1 MFGEVAIPLTQ
12 SQIIQYT
19 LELSALLEPLA
30 GTPQATLAM
39 GVLLLP
45 LLAFIIL
52 YAFGKYL
59 PRQGDWLGIGI
70 TALSFAV
77 SLYLFS
83 ETWNTATFH
92 TRTVWF
98 TLPTSLMADFTA
110 GILLDN
116 LTVLMLVIVT
126 FISMLVQLYSVGYM
140 HGDPGYSRYF
150 AYLGLFTFS
159 MLGIVLVD
167 NLLLLFMFWELVG
180 FSSYLLIGFW
190 YERPA
195 AVAASNKAFLVNRVG
210 DIGLL
215 LGLFAF
221 YTYFRTFD
229 LEALR
234 TLIGAGEWGQNNFI
248 VSYTLN
254 GQPWLLELSPLLLT
268 LAGLGLF
275 MGCVGKSAQFPLQ
288 VWLPD
293 AMQGPTPV
301 SSLIHAA
308 TMVAAGV
315 YLVARCYAF
324 FTVDALTVIATIG
337 AITALLG
344 AIAALT
350 QYDIKAVLAFS
361 TISQLGYMVMG
372 MGTGAYDASLF
383 HLTTHAFFKAALF
396 LNAGIIIHAMHRG
409 LYHAHFAA
417 DVDPQDIR
425 NMGGLRKVMPVTFYT
440 YLLAAAALV
449 GLPLFSGFLSKDAI
463 LSGSWAWAQ
472 TMSSTQGNSL
482 YFLVPLIGF
491 LVVLLTAFYMGRHL
505 WFMFFGNFR
514 LPFDLNQLRLS
525 VKQEVE
531 RVMLLPVVVL
541 AVLSLGIF
549 FSFNPLS
556 FTGSWVMQGI
566 RLNTLTTEGA
576 LLAGKLVQAVAVQDA
591 ANGTV
596 HLVIGLLSAL
606 LGVAGIALAIGKYR
620 GLPEEALRQE
630 APKGAFARMSYHH
643 FYLDGIYHSVLVK
656 PTLSLARSLYRVD
669 KRVID
674 YTLDYGSKWVVVFA
688 KIVKWFDKWVVDGSV
703 WLIGAGMK
711 VLGRFGRGLQN
722 GKVQSYYAYSLFG
735 FILIMLYIILSN
747 E

>member
-1 MFGEVAIPLTQ
+1 
-12 SQIIQYT
+12 

-30 GTPQATLAM
+30 GTPQTTTALA
-39 GVLLLP
+39 VLLLP
-45 LLAFIIL
+45 LLAFAML
-52 YAFGKYL
+52 FFFGRRL

-70 TALSFAV
+70 SAITFALSAWLFAQ
-77 SLYLFS
+77 
-83 ETWNTATFH
+83 TWNSGTYH
-92 TRTVWF
+92 TRTNWF
-98 TLPTSLMADFTA
+98 SLASTSTADFTA
-110 GILLDN
+110 GILIDN
-116 LTVLMLVIVT
+116 LTVLMLVLVT
-126 FISMLVQLYSVGYM
+126 FISTLVQLFSVGYM
-140 HGDPGYSRYF
+140 HDDKGYSRYF

-190 YERPA
+190 YARPA
-195 AVAASNKAFLVNRVG
+195 ATAASKKAFLVNRVG

-221 YTYFRTFD
+221 YACFRTFD
-229 LEALR
+229 MEALR
-234 TLIGAGEWGQNNFI
+234 ALITTGNWTATGFI
-248 VSYTLN
+248 LNYTLN
-254 GQPWLLELSPLLLT
+254 GQPWLLELSPLFLT

-315 YLVARCYAF
+315 YLLARCYAF
-324 FTVDALTVIATIG
+324 FTVDALTVIAVIG
-337 AITALLG
+337 AITALVG

-409 LYHAHFAA
+409 LHRTHPSEHI
-417 DVDPQDIR
+417 DPQDIR
-425 NMGGLRKVMPVTFYT
+425 NMGGLCKFLPLTFYT

-472 TMSSTQGNSL
+472 TMSAGGNLL
-482 YFLVPLIGF
+482 YFVVPLIGF
-491 LVVLLTAFYMGRHL
+491 SVVLLTAFYMARHM
-505 WFMFFGNFR
+505 WFIFFGSFR
-514 LPFDLNQLRLS
+514 ASFDVQELRLS
-525 VKQEVE
+525 AKKEIE
-531 RVMLLPVVVL
+531 NVMVLPVILL
-541 AVLSLGIF
+541 AILSLGIF
-549 FSFNPLS
+549 FSLNPLS
-556 FTGSWVMQGI
+556 ISSSWFLQGI
-566 RLNTLTTEGA
+566 GLKASGTHYT
-576 LLAGKLVQAVAVQDA
+576 LLADKLVQAVKVQHE
-591 ANGTV
+591 ANHTLHIAFGVLST
-596 HLVIGLLSAL
+596 LLA
-606 LGVAGIALAIGKYR
+606 VAGISFAIYKYKTKT
-620 GLPEEALRQE
+620 GEALRQE
-630 APKGAFARMSYHH
+630 SIQSLFARISYHQ
-643 FYLDGIYHSVLVK
+643 FYLNKVYTFAFVK
-656 PTLSLARSLYRVD
+656 PMLLLARNFYRID

-674 YTLDYGSKWVVVFA
+674 YTLNYGSKWLVVFA
-688 KIVKWFDKWVVDGSV
+688 KIVAWFDRLVVDGVV
-703 WLIGAGMK
+703 WLVATLSKMFGW
-711 VLGRFGRGLQN
+711 LGRNLQN

-735 FILIMLYIILSN
+735 FILIILYIVLF
-747 E
+747 

>member
-1 MFGEVAIPLTQ
+1 MDLPSLIA
-12 SQIIQYT
+12 
-19 LELSALLEPLA
+19 PLA
-30 GTPQATLAM
+30 GTPQTTLALLI
-39 GVLLLP
+39 LLLP
-45 LLAFIIL
+45 LLGFAAL
-52 YAFGKYL
+52 ALFGGRL
-59 PRQGDWLGIGI
+59 PRRGDWLGIGI
-70 TALSFAV
+70 GALAFALSLRLFAQ
-77 SLYLFS
+77 
-83 ETWNTATFH
+83 TWNTATFH
-92 TRTVWF
+92 SRTVWF
-98 TLPTSLMADFTA
+98 SLPSLGGTVTDFTA
-110 GILLDN
+110 GVLLDN

-126 FISMLVQLYSVGYM
+126 FISLLVQLFSVGYM
-140 HGDPGYSRYF
+140 HGDQGYSRYF

-190 YERPA
+190 LERPA
-195 AVAASNKAFLVNRVG
+195 AIAASKKAFLVNRVG

-234 TLIGAGEWGQNNFI
+234 ALIGTGEWTAEGFALTYI
-248 VSYTLN
+248 VN
-254 GQPWLLELSPLLLT
+254 GQTWLVEMPTLLLT
-268 LAGLGLF
+268 FAGLGLF

-301 SSLIHAA
+301 SALIHAA

-315 YLVARCYAF
+315 YLLARCYAF
-324 FTVDALTVIATIG
+324 FTLDALTVIAVVG
-337 AITALLG
+337 AVTALLG

-372 MGTGAYDASLF
+372 MGTGAHDASLF

-409 LYHAHFAA
+409 LHHTHQPH
-417 DVDPQDIR
+417 DVDAQDIR
-425 NMGGLRKVMPVTFYT
+425 NMGGLRKVLPLTFYT

-472 TMSSTQGNSL
+472 AMSAGGN
-482 YFLVPLIGF
+482 FLFYIVPLIGF

-505 WFMFFGNFR
+505 WFMFFGAFR
-514 LPFDLNQLRLS
+514 LPFDVRELRVS
-525 VKQEVE
+525 AGQEVE
-531 RVMLLPVVVL
+531 RVMALPVVL
-541 AVLSLGIF
+541 LGVLSLGVF
-549 FSFNPLS
+549 FSLNPFS
-556 FTGSWVMQGI
+556 FSSSWVMQGI
-566 RLNTLTTEGA
+566 SLEQQTTEGA
-576 LLAGKLVQAVAVQDA
+576 LLAEKLLQAVAAQDE
-591 ANGTV
+591 ANQTA
-596 HLVIGLLSAL
+596 HIIIGVLSAV
-606 LGVAGIALAIGKYR
+606 LGVAGIGLAVAKYKSR
-620 GLPEEALRQE
+620 TPEALRQE
-630 APKGAFARMSYHH
+630 QPQTAFEKLSFQH
-643 FYLDGIYHSVLVK
+643 FYLDRLYLKIFVQ
-656 PTLSLARSLYRVD
+656 PTQLLSRGLYRLD

-674 YTLDYGSKWVVVFA
+674 YSLNYGSKWLVVLA
-688 KIVKWFDKWVVDGSV
+688 KFIGGFDRVIVDGAV
-703 WLIGAGMK
+703 WLVA
-711 VLGRFGRGLQN
+711 VLPRLFGRVGRGLQN

-735 FILIMLYIILSN
+735 FILIILYILMF
-747 E
+747 

>member
-1 MFGEVAIPLTQ
+1 M
-12 SQIIQYT
+12 
-19 LELSALLEPLA
+19 ELSALLEPLA
-30 GTPQATLAM
+30 GTPQTYLALA
-39 GVLLLP
+39 VLLLP
-45 LLAFIIL
+45 LLAFAVL
-52 YAFGKYL
+52 YLAGSKL
-59 PRQGDWLGIGI
+59 PRQGDWLGIGA
-70 TALSFAV
+70 TGLAFAF
-77 SLYLFS
+77 SIYLYTQ
-83 ETWNTATFH
+83 TWNTEVYH
-92 TRTVWF
+92 SRTTWF
-98 TLPTSLMADFTA
+98 SLPSSFIADFTA

-126 FISMLVQLYSVGYM
+126 FISMLVQLFSVGYM
-140 HGDPGYSRYF
+140 HGDKGYSRYF

-180 FSSYLLIGFW
+180 LSSYLLIGFW

-195 AVAASNKAFLVNRVG
+195 AIAANKKAFLVNRVG

-234 TLIGAGEWGQNNFI
+234 TMVGAGEWLNGTF
-248 VSYTLN
+248 VTGYTLQ
-254 GQPWLLELSPLLLT
+254 GMAWSVELSPLFLT

-324 FTVDALTVIATIG
+324 FTMDALTVIAIVG

-344 AIAALT
+344 AVAALT

-372 MGTGAYDASLF
+372 MGTGAHDASLF

-409 LYHAHFAA
+409 LHHTHQPVA
-417 DVDPQDIR
+417 VDPQDIR
-425 NMGGLRKVMPVTFYT
+425 NMGGLRKAMPLTFYT

-472 TMSSTQGNSL
+472 TMSQTNGNSL
-482 YFLVPLIGF
+482 YFIVPIIGF
-491 LVVLLTAFYMGRHL
+491 TVVLLTAYYMGRHL
-505 WFMFFGNFR
+505 WFMFFGSFR
-514 LPFDLNQLRLS
+514 LPFDVQALRLS
-525 VKQEVE
+525 AGQEIE
-531 RVMLLPVVVL
+531 RVMLIPVLLL
-541 AVLSLGIF
+541 AVLSLGFF
-549 FSFNPLS
+549 FSLNPLS
-556 FTGSWVMQGI
+556 FAGSWVMQGI
-566 RLNTLTTEGA
+566 GLQQLSQEGA
-576 LLAGKLVQAVAVQDA
+576 LLANSLVEAVTVQDA
-591 ANGTV
+591 ANGTA

-606 LGVAGIALAIGKYR
+606 LGIAGIALAIGRYKGKSSETLR
-620 GLPEEALRQE
+620 FEQPQGAL
-630 APKGAFARMSYHH
+630 ARLSYHH
-643 FYLDGIYHSVLVK
+643 FYLDAVYGRVLVQ
-656 PTLSLARSLYRVD
+656 PVLWMARMLYRFD

-674 YTLDYGSKWVVVFA
+674 YTLEYASKWLVVFS

-703 WLIGAGMK
+703 WLIGAMAK

-735 FILIMLYIILSN
+735 FILIILYIMLN
-747 E
+747 

>member
-1 MFGEVAIPLTQ
+1 M
-12 SQIIQYT
+12 
-19 LELSALLEPLA
+19 
-30 GTPQATLAM
+30 
-39 GVLLLP
+39 LLLP
-45 LLAFIIL
+45 LLAFAVL
-52 YAFGKYL
+52 YLFGEHL
-59 PRQGDWLGIGI
+59 PRRGDWLGIAMTGL
-70 TALSFAV
+70 AFSL

-83 ETWNTATFH
+83 QTWNTATFH
-92 TRTVWF
+92 SRTIWF
-98 TLPTSLMADFTA
+98 SLPSTVVADFTA
-110 GILLDN
+110 GVLLDN
-116 LTVLMLVIVT
+116 LAVLMLVIVT
-126 FISMLVQLYSVGYM
+126 FISLLVQLFSVGYM

-180 FSSYLLIGFW
+180 LSSYLLIGFW

-195 AVAASNKAFLVNRVG
+195 AVAASKKAFLVNRVG

-234 TLIGAGEWGQNNFI
+234 TLIGAGEWANGSF
-248 VSYTLN
+248 VTGYTLN
-254 GQPWLLELSPLLLT
+254 GQPWLVELSPLFLT

-324 FTVDALTVIATIG
+324 FTVDALTLIAIVG
-337 AITALLG
+337 AVTALLG

-372 MGTGAYDASLF
+372 MGTGAHDASLF

-409 LYHAHFAA
+409 LHHTYQPAE
-417 DVDPQDIR
+417 VDPQDIR
-425 NMGGLRKVMPVTFYT
+425 NMGGLRKAMPVTFYT

-472 TMSSTQGNSL
+472 TMSSASGNSL
-482 YFLVPLIGF
+482 YFVVPVIGF
-491 LVVLLTAFYMGRHL
+491 TVVLLTAYYMGRHL
-505 WFMFFGNFR
+505 WFMFFGSFR
-514 LPFDLNQLRLS
+514 LPFDVRKIRLS
-525 VKQEVE
+525 AGKEVE
-531 RVMLLPVVVL
+531 RVMLLPVVLL
-541 AVLSLGIF
+541 AILSLGIF
-549 FSFNPLS
+549 FSLNPLS
-556 FTGSWVMQGI
+556 FSGSWVMQGI
-566 RLNTLTTEGA
+566 GIDVLSSKGA
-576 LLAGKLVQAVAVQDA
+576 LLADRLLQAVTAQDA
-591 ANGTV
+591 ANHTA
-596 HLVIGLLSAL
+596 HLVIGVLSAL
-606 LGVAGIALAIGKYR
+606 LGVAGIALAIGRYSSK
-620 GLPEEALRQE
+620 PDEALLKEEPRGTV
-630 APKGAFARMSYHH
+630 AKLSYNH
-643 FYLDGIYHSVLVK
+643 FYLDGMYNLLLVQ
-656 PTLSLARSLYRVD
+656 PTLGLARIVYRID

-674 YTLDYGSKWVVVFA
+674 YTLEYGSKWLVVFS

-703 WLIGAGMK
+703 WLIGAVAKGI
-711 VLGRFGRGLQN
+711 GRMGRGLQN

-735 FILIMLYIILSN
+735 FILIVLYILLN
-747 E
+747 

>member
-1 MFGEVAIPLTQ
+1 
-12 SQIIQYT
+12 

-30 GTPQATLAM
+30 GTPQTSLAVA
-39 GVLLLP
+39 VLLLP
-45 LLAFIIL
+45 LLAFAVL
-52 YAFGKYL
+52 YLAGRRL
-59 PRQGDWLGIGI
+59 PRQGDWLGIGA
-70 TALSFAV
+70 TGLAFAL
-77 SLYLFS
+77 SLYLFAQ
-83 ETWNTATFH
+83 TWNAGTFH
-92 TRTVWF
+92 SRTTWF
-98 TLPTSLMADFTA
+98 SLPSGFITDFTA

-126 FISMLVQLYSVGYM
+126 FISTLVQLFSVGYM
-140 HGDPGYSRYF
+140 HGDSGYSRYF

-180 FSSYLLIGFW
+180 LSSYLLIGFW

-195 AVAASNKAFLVNRVG
+195 ANAASKKAFLVNRVG

-234 TLIGAGEWGQNNFI
+234 SLIGTGEWLNGGF
-248 VSYTLN
+248 VTSYTLN
-254 GQPWLLELSPLLLT
+254 GQPWLVELSPLFLT

-324 FTVDALTVIATIG
+324 FTVDALTVIAIIG

-372 MGTGAYDASLF
+372 MGTGAHDASLF

-409 LYHAHFAA
+409 MHHAHLPA

-425 NMGGLRKVMPVTFYT
+425 NMGGLRKAMPLTFYT

-472 TMSSTQGNSL
+472 TMSQANGNSL
-482 YFLVPLIGF
+482 YFAVPIIGF
-491 LVVLLTAFYMGRHL
+491 AVVLLTAYYMGRHL
-505 WFMFFGNFR
+505 WFMFFGSFR
-514 LPFDLNQLRLS
+514 LPFDVQALRLS
-525 VKQEVE
+525 LSREVE
-531 RVMLLPVVVL
+531 QVMLVPVVLL

-549 FSFNPLS
+549 FSLNPFS
-556 FTGSWVMQGI
+556 FAGSWVMQGI
-566 RLNTLTTEGA
+566 GIAKLSQEGA
-576 LLAGKLVQAVAVQDA
+576 LLANNLIQSVVAQDA
-591 ANGTV
+591 ANQTAHV
-596 HLVIGLLSAL
+596 VIGTLSAL
-606 LGVAGIALAIGKYR
+606 LGLAGIAIAIGRYR
-620 GLPEEALRQE
+620 GKGNEALLQE
-630 APKGAFARMSYHH
+630 QPSGALARLSYNH
-643 FYLDGIYHSVLVK
+643 FYLDGMYAAVLVR
-656 PTLSLARSLYRVD
+656 PVLWLSRMLYRFD

-674 YTLDYGSKWVVVFA
+674 YTLEYASKWLVVFS

-703 WLIGAGMK
+703 WLIGALAK
-711 VLGRFGRGLQN
+711 VIGRFGRGLQN

-735 FILIMLYIILSN
+735 FILIILYIMLN
-747 E
+747 

>member
-1 MFGEVAIPLTQ
+1 
-12 SQIIQYT
+12 
-19 LELSALLEPLA
+19 LELSSLLAPLA
-30 GTPQATLAM
+30 GTPQTTVALV
-39 GVLLLP
+39 VLLLP
-45 LLAFIIL
+45 LLGFVGL
-52 YAFGKYL
+52 FLFGKHL
-59 PRQGDWLGIGI
+59 PRRGDWLAI
-70 TALSFAV
+70 TLSALSFALSV
-77 SLYLFS
+77 WLFTQ
-83 ETWNTATFH
+83 TWNTATFH
-92 TRTVWF
+92 SRVVWF
-98 TLPTSLMADFTA
+98 KLPSVGVTLADFTA
-110 GILLDN
+110 GVLLDN

-126 FISMLVQLYSVGYM
+126 FISLLVQLFSVGYM
-140 HGDPGYSRYF
+140 HGDRGYSRYF

-190 YERPA
+190 YQRPA
-195 AVAASNKAFLVNRVG
+195 AIAASKKAFLVNRVG

-234 TLIGAGEWGQNNFI
+234 ALIGAGAWTSEGFTLNYI
-248 VSYTLN
+248 LN
-254 GQPWLLELSPLLLT
+254 GQQWEIEIGSVMLT

-301 SSLIHAA
+301 SALIHAA

-315 YLVARCYAF
+315 YLLARCYAF
-324 FTVDALTVIATIG
+324 FTIDALTVIAIVG

-372 MGTGAYDASLF
+372 MGTGAHDASLF

-409 LYHAHFAA
+409 LHHTHQPH

-425 NMGGLRKVMPVTFYT
+425 NMGGLRKALPLTFYT

-472 TMSSTQGNSL
+472 TMSAGGNSL
-482 YFLVPLIGF
+482 YYIVPIIGF
-491 LVVLLTAFYMGRHL
+491 TVVLLTAYYMGRHL
-505 WFMFFGNFR
+505 WFMFFGSFR
-514 LPFDLNQLRLS
+514 LPFDVRELRLS
-525 VKQEVE
+525 AGQEVE
-531 RVMLLPVVVL
+531 RVMALPVVLL
-541 AVLSLGIF
+541 AILSIGVF
-549 FSFNPLS
+549 FSLNPFS
-556 FTGSWVMQGI
+556 FSSSWVMNGI
-566 RLNTLTTEGA
+566 GLDKLTTEGTFLA
-576 LLAGKLVQAVAVQDA
+576 NNLLRAVVAQDE
-591 ANGTV
+591 ANHTA
-596 HLVIGLLSAL
+596 HLVIGVLSAM
-606 LGVAGIALAIGKYR
+606 LGVAGIGLAVAIYR
-620 GLPEEALRQE
+620 NRTDEALLLE
-630 APKGAFARMSYHH
+630 VPKSSFARLSSNH
-643 FYLDGIYHSVLVK
+643 FYLDQFYQKMFVQ
-656 PTLSLARSLYRVD
+656 PTQLLAKGLYRLD
-669 KRVID
+669 KRFID
-674 YTLDYGSKWVVVFA
+674 YILDYGSKWMVVIA
-688 KIVKWFDKWVVDGSV
+688 KMVGGFDRLIVDGTV
-703 WLIGAGMK
+703 WLVAVTPK
-711 VLGRFGRGLQN
+711 LFGRIGRGLQN

-735 FILIMLYIILSN
+735 FILIVLYIIAF
-747 E
+747 

>member
-1 MFGEVAIPLTQ
+1 M
-12 SQIIQYT
+12 
-19 LELSALLEPLA
+19 ELSALLEPLA
-30 GTPQATLAM
+30 GTPQTTLAIV
-39 GVLLLP
+39 VLLLP
-45 LLAFIIL
+45 LLAFALL
-52 YAFGKYL
+52 YNWGKHL
-59 PRQGDWLGIGI
+59 PRKGDWLGIGI
-70 TALSFAV
+70 TGLAFALSV
-77 SLYLFS
+77 YLFS
-83 ETWNTATFH
+83 QTWNAATFH
-92 TRTVWF
+92 SRTTWF
-98 TLPTSLMADFTA
+98 SFPSTFIADFTA

-126 FISMLVQLYSVGYM
+126 FISLLVQLFSVGYM
-140 HGDPGYSRYF
+140 HGDTGYSRYF
-150 AYLGLFTFS
+150 SYLGLFTFS

-180 FSSYLLIGFW
+180 LSSYLLIGFW

-195 AVAASNKAFLVNRVG
+195 ATAASKKAFLVNRVG

-234 TLIGAGEWGQNNFI
+234 TMIGAGEWLNGDFALR
-248 VSYTLN
+248 YTLN
-254 GQPWLLELSPLLLT
+254 GQPWLVELSPLFLT

-315 YLVARCYAF
+315 YLLARCYAF
-324 FTVDALTVIATIG
+324 FTVDALTVIAIIG
-337 AITALLG
+337 AVTALLG
-344 AIAALT
+344 AIAALS

-372 MGTGAYDASLF
+372 MGTGAHDASLF

-409 LYHAHFAA
+409 LHHAHLPA

-425 NMGGLRKVMPVTFYT
+425 NMGGLRKAMPLTFYT

-472 TMSSTQGNSL
+472 TMSTANGNSL
-482 YFLVPLIGF
+482 YYLVPIVGF
-491 LVVLLTAFYMGRHL
+491 TVVLLTAYYMGRHL
-505 WFMFFGNFR
+505 WFMFFGSFR
-514 LPFDLNQLRLS
+514 LPFDVQQIRLS
-525 VKQEVE
+525 VQKEVE
-531 RVMLLPVVVL
+531 RVMLLPVMLL
-541 AVLSLGIF
+541 AILSLGVF
-549 FSFNPLS
+549 FSLNPLS
-556 FTGSWVMQGI
+556 FAGSWVMQGI
-566 RLNTLTTEGA
+566 GIEMLSREGA
-576 LLAGKLVQAVAVQDA
+576 LLANRLVQAVAEQDA
-591 ANGTV
+591 ANDTA
-596 HLVIGLLSAL
+596 HLIIGLLSAL
-606 LGVAGIALAIGKYR
+606 LGAAGIALAVGRYKNR
-620 GLPEEALRQE
+620 SSESLLQE
-630 APKGAFARMSYHH
+630 VPQGAFARLSYNH
-643 FYLDGIYHSVLVK
+643 FYLDALYSRTLVQ
-656 PTLSLARSLYRVD
+656 PTLWLARMLYRLD

-674 YTLDYGSKWVVVFA
+674 YTLEYASKWLVVFA
-688 KIVKWFDKWVVDGSV
+688 KIVKWFDHWVVDGSV
-703 WLIGAGMK
+703 WLIGALSK
-711 VLGRFGRGLQN
+711 VLGGIGRNMQN

-735 FILIMLYIILSN
+735 FILIILYIMLN
-747 E
+747 

>member
-1 MFGEVAIPLTQ
+1 MACRSHTFDRTLTTA
-12 SQIIQYT
+12 YT

-30 GTPQATLAM
+30 GTPQTTLA
-39 GVLLLP
+39 GLVLLLP
-45 LLAFIIL
+45 LLGFAVL
-52 YAFGKYL
+52 YRWGRFL

-70 TALSFAV
+70 TGAAFAL
-77 SLYLFS
+77 SLYLFTQ
-83 ETWNTATFH
+83 TWNITTFH
-92 TRTVWF
+92 SRSVWF
-98 TLPTSLMADFTA
+98 SLPTRSVADFTA

-126 FISMLVQLYSVGYM
+126 FISLLVQLFSVGYM
-140 HGDPGYSRYF
+140 RGDAGYSRYF

-180 FSSYLLIGFW
+180 LSSYLLIGFW

-195 AVAASNKAFLVNRVG
+195 AAAASKKAFLVNRVG

-215 LGLFAF
+215 LGLFSF

-234 TLIGAGEWGQNNFI
+234 TLVGAGEWLNGGFVI
-248 VSYTLN
+248 SYTLN
-254 GQPWLLELSPLLLT
+254 GQPWLVELSPLFLT

-315 YLVARCYAF
+315 YLLARCYAF
-324 FTVDALTVIATIG
+324 FTPDALTVIAIIG

-344 AIAALT
+344 ALAALT

-372 MGTGAYDASLF
+372 MGTGAHDASLF

-396 LNAGIIIHAMHRG
+396 LNAGILIHAMHRG
-409 LYHAHFAA
+409 LHHTHQPT
-417 DVDPQDIR
+417 DVDAQDIR
-425 NMGGLRKVMPVTFYT
+425 NMGGLRKAMPLTFYT

-472 TMSSTQGNSL
+472 TMSANGNSL
-482 YFLVPLIGF
+482 YFAVPVIGF
-491 LVVLLTAFYMGRHL
+491 AVVLLTAYYMGRHL
-505 WFMFFGNFR
+505 WFLFFGSFR
-514 LPFDLNQLRLS
+514 LPFDVQALRLS
-525 VKQEVE
+525 VRQEVE
-531 RVMLLPVVVL
+531 RVMLWPVVVL

-549 FSFNPLS
+549 FSGNPLS
-556 FTGSWVMQGI
+556 FSSSWLMQGI
-566 RLNTLTTEGA
+566 GLDALTTDGA
-576 LLAGKLVQAVAVQDA
+576 LLANRLLQAVAVQDA
-591 ANGTV
+591 ANHTA
-596 HLVIGLLSAL
+596 HLVIGVLSAL
-606 LGVAGIALAIGKYR
+606 LGVAGIVLAMGRYR
-620 GLPEEALRQE
+620 NRSSEALLAE
-630 APKGAFARMSYHH
+630 EPKGSFARLSYNH
-643 FYLDGIYHSVLVK
+643 FYLDALYSRTLVQPVLWM
-656 PTLSLARSLYRVD
+656 ARMLYRVD

-674 YTLDYGSKWVVVFA
+674 YTLEYGSKWLVVFS
-688 KIVKWFDKWVVDGSV
+688 KIVKWFDTWVVDGSV
-703 WLIGAGMK
+703 WLVGSLMK
-711 VLGRFGRGLQN
+711 VLGGIGRGLQN

-735 FILIMLYIILSN
+735 FILIMLYIILN
-747 E
+747 

>member
-1 MFGEVAIPLTQ
+1 
-12 SQIIQYT
+12 
-19 LELSALLEPLA
+19 
-30 GTPQATLAM
+30 
-39 GVLLLP
+39 VLVLP
-45 LLAFIIL
+45 LLAFGVL
-52 YAFGKYL
+52 FFFGKKL
-59 PRQGDWLGIGI
+59 PRQGDWLGI
-70 TALSFAV
+70 ALTGLAFTFSV
-77 SLYLFS
+77 YLFAQ
-83 ETWNTATFH
+83 TWNQAVYH
-92 TRTVWF
+92 SRTSWF
-98 TLPTSLMADFTA
+98 SLPAAGFPDFTA

-126 FISMLVQLYSVGYM
+126 FISMLVQLFSVGYM
-140 HGDPGYSRYF
+140 HGDKGYSRYF

-180 FSSYLLIGFW
+180 LSSYLLIGFW

-195 AVAASNKAFLVNRVG
+195 AVAANKKAFLVNRVG

-234 TLIGAGEWGQNNFI
+234 ALISTGQWTDSGFALG
-248 VSYTLN
+248 YTLQ
-254 GQPWLLELSPLLLT
+254 GQPWLVELSPLWLT

-315 YLVARCYAF
+315 YLLARCYAF
-324 FTVDALTVIATIG
+324 FTVDALTVIAIIG

-344 AIAALT
+344 ALAALN

-372 MGTGAYDASLF
+372 MGTGAHDAALF

-409 LYHAHFAA
+409 LHRTHP
-417 DVDPQDIR
+417 DEHVNPQDIR
-425 NMGGLRKVMPVTFYT
+425 NMGGLRHSMPLTFYT
-440 YLLAAAALV
+440 YLLAGAALV

-463 LSGSWAWAQ
+463 LSGAWAWAQ
-472 TMSSTQGNSL
+472 AMSAGGNKL
-482 YFLVPLIGF
+482 YFIVPLIGF
-491 LVVLLTAFYMGRHL
+491 TVVLLTAYYMGRHM
-505 WFMFFGNFR
+505 WFLFFGSFR
-514 LPFDLNQLRLS
+514 LPFDARQLRLS
-525 VKQEVE
+525 LQQEVE
-531 RVMLLPVVVL
+531 RVMALPVL
-541 AVLSLGIF
+541 LLGILSLGIF
-549 FSFNPLS
+549 FSLNPLR
-556 FTGSWVMQGI
+556 FGSSWLMEGI
-566 RLNTLTTEGA
+566 GLGATTQHT
-576 LLAGKLVQAVAVQDA
+576 LLADGLLQAVTAQDEA
-591 ANGTV
+591 SHTA
-596 HLVIGLLSAL
+596 HLVIGILSAL
-606 LGVAGIALAIGKYR
+606 LGVAGIGLAVGRYKNKR
-620 GLPEEALRQE
+620 CEELKNEQPQSAW
-630 APKGAFARMSYHH
+630 ARLSYQH
-643 FYLDGIYHSVLVK
+643 FYLDQLYDKILIK
-656 PTLSLARSLYRVD
+656 PTLLLTRGLYRID

-674 YTLDYGSKWVVVFA
+674 YALNNGSKVLVVFSKVVA
-688 KIVKWFDKWVVDGSV
+688 WFDRLVVDGMV
-703 WLIGAGMK
+703 WLVGALSK
-711 VLGRFGRGLQN
+711 VVGRVGRGLQN

-735 FILIMLYIILSN
+735 FILIMLYILLF
-747 E
+747 

>member
-1 MFGEVAIPLTQ
+1 M
-12 SQIIQYT
+12 
-19 LELSALLEPLA
+19 ELSALLEPLA
-30 GTPQATLAM
+30 GTPQTYLALV
-39 GVLLLP
+39 VLLLP
-45 LLAFIIL
+45 LLAFVVL
-52 YAFGKYL
+52 YLAGKKL
-59 PRQGDWLGIGI
+59 PRQGDWLGICATG
-70 TALSFAV
+70 LSFAL
-77 SLYLFS
+77 SIYLFAL
-83 ETWNTATFH
+83 TWNTEVYH
-92 TRTVWF
+92 TRAVWF
-98 TLPTSLMADFTA
+98 SLPSGFIADFTA

-126 FISMLVQLYSVGYM
+126 FISTLVQLFSVGYM
-140 HGDPGYSRYF
+140 HGDKGYSRYF

-180 FSSYLLIGFW
+180 LSSYLLIGFW

-195 AVAASNKAFLVNRVG
+195 AAAASKKAFLVNRVG

-234 TLIGAGEWGQNNFI
+234 TLMGAGEWLNGSF
-248 VSYTLN
+248 VTSYTFE
-254 GQPWLLELSPLLLT
+254 GQSWSVELSPLFLT

-324 FTVDALTVIATIG
+324 FTVDALTVIAIIG

-344 AIAALT
+344 ALAALT

-372 MGTGAYDASLF
+372 MGTGAHDASLF

-409 LYHAHFAA
+409 LHHAHLPAE
-417 DVDPQDIR
+417 VDPQDIR
-425 NMGGLRKVMPVTFYT
+425 NMGGLRKAMPLTFYT

-472 TMSSTQGNSL
+472 TMSQATGNSL
-482 YFLVPLIGF
+482 YFAVPVIGF
-491 LVVLLTAFYMGRHL
+491 VVVLLTAYYMGRHL
-505 WFMFFGNFR
+505 WFMFFGSFR
-514 LPFDLNQLRLS
+514 LPFDVRTLRFS
-525 VKQEVE
+525 VSQELE
-531 RVMLLPVVVL
+531 RVMLVPVALL

-549 FSFNPLS
+549 FSLNPLS
-556 FTGSWVMQGI
+556 FAGSWVMQGVG
-566 RLNTLTTEGA
+566 LQQLPQEGA
-576 LLAGKLVQAVAVQDA
+576 LLAGRLIETVALQDA
-591 ANGTV
+591 ANGTA

-606 LGVAGIALAIGKYR
+606 LGLAGIALAFGRYR
-620 GLPEEALRQE
+620 NKSSEALLQE
-630 APKGAFARMSYHH
+630 QPRTALARLSYQHYYLDAVYDKLLLRPVLWMARM
-643 FYLDGIYHSVLVK
+643 
-656 PTLSLARSLYRVD
+656 LYRLD

-674 YTLDYGSKWVVVFA
+674 YTLDYASKWLVVFS
-688 KIVKWFDKWVVDGSV
+688 KIVKWFDNWVVDGSV
-703 WLIGAGMK
+703 WLIGAMAK

-735 FILIMLYIILSN
+735 FILIMLYIMLN
-747 E
+747 

>member
-1 MFGEVAIPLTQ
+1 
-12 SQIIQYT
+12 
-19 LELSALLEPLA
+19 LELSALLQPLA
-30 GTPQATLAM
+30 GTPQTTMALA
-39 GVLLLP
+39 VLLLP
-45 LLAFIIL
+45 LLAFTVL
-52 YAFGKYL
+52 YLTGKKL
-59 PRQGDWLGIGI
+59 PRQGDWLGIAATGL
-70 TALSFAV
+70 AFGL
-77 SLYLFS
+77 SLYLFAQV
-83 ETWNTATFH
+83 WNGPVQH
-92 TRTVWF
+92 TRTTWF
-98 TLPTSLMADFTA
+98 SLPSGLVADFTA

-126 FISMLVQLYSVGYM
+126 FISTLVQLFSVGYM
-140 HGDPGYSRYF
+140 HGDKGYSRYF

-180 FSSYLLIGFW
+180 LSSYLLIGFW

-195 AVAASNKAFLVNRVG
+195 ANAASKKAFLVNRVG

-234 TLIGAGEWGQNNFI
+234 TLIGSGNWSGSGSFSLEL
-248 VSYTLN
+248 TLN
-254 GQPWLLELSPLLLT
+254 GNAVALELSPLLLT

-324 FTVDALTVIATIG
+324 FTVDALTIIAIIG

-344 AIAALT
+344 AVAALT

-372 MGTGAYDASLF
+372 MGTGAHDASLF

-396 LNAGIIIHAMHRG
+396 LNAGIIIHAMHHG
-409 LYHAHFAA
+409 LHRAHLPA
-417 DVDPQDIR
+417 DVDAQDIR
-425 NMGGLRKVMPVTFYT
+425 NMGGLRKAMPLTFYT

-472 TMSSTQGNSL
+472 TMSAANSNVL
-482 YFLVPLIGF
+482 YFAIPLIGF
-491 LVVLLTAFYMGRHL
+491 AVVLLTAFYMGRHL
-505 WFMFFGNFR
+505 WYMFFGSFR
-514 LPFDLNQLRLS
+514 LPFNVQTLRLS
-525 VKQEVE
+525 VGQEVE
-531 RVMLLPVVVL
+531 RVMLLPVALL
-541 AVLSLGIF
+541 AILSLGIF
-549 FSFNPLS
+549 FSLNPLS
-556 FTGSWVMQGI
+556 FASSWVMQGI
-566 RLNTLTTEGA
+566 GLAQLSQEGA
-576 LLAGKLVQAVAVQDA
+576 LLADSLLERVVVQDA

-596 HLVIGLLSAL
+596 HLLIGVVSAL
-606 LGVAGIALAIGKYR
+606 LGLAGIAVAVGRYRNKSSVALLHAKPQGALAR
-620 GLPEEALRQE
+620 L
-630 APKGAFARMSYHH
+630 SYNH
-643 FYLDGIYHSVLVK
+643 FYLDAAYDRVFVRPVLW
-656 PTLSLARSLYRVD
+656 TARMLYRLD

-674 YTLDYGSKWVVVFA
+674 YGLEYASKWLVVFS

-703 WLIGAGMK
+703 WLLGAMAK
-711 VLGRFGRGLQN
+711 VLGRFGRSLQN

-735 FILIMLYIILSN
+735 FILVLLYIMLN
-747 E
+747 